1 MWARKRAWPTSP
13 CYVSC
18 PSRSMKPPWF
28 LPGKPSVYLSFR
40 FHTSII
46 NRKKN
51 TDSYLFM
58 SIWEQREFFMVD
70 TNVDIEA
77 NCHCAKRT
85 HTQDDDD
92 GSSLKRVGL
101 ELLAR
106 RSAVLFFRAVMWPS
120 WLGWCLEALENR
132 LARSSTSVTKSESI
146 KEKIS
151 VWKHCWLPVPLA
163 REK

>member
-1 MWARKRAWPTSP
+1 
-13 CYVSC
+13 
-18 PSRSMKPPWF
+18 
-28 LPGKPSVYLSFR
+28 
-40 FHTSII
+40 
-46 NRKKN
+46 
-51 TDSYLFM
+51 
-58 SIWEQREFFMVD
+58 MVD

-120 WLGWCLEALENR
+120 
-132 LARSSTSVTKSESI
+132 
-146 KEKIS
+146 
-151 VWKHCWLPVPLA
+151 
-163 REK
+163 